1 MIKWR
6 EKLKKS
12 LSDIKI
18 KSKVEIDN
26 GSIKRISNYLINI
39 VKQALKAQCW
49 FNILWLKIYLKNIKV
64 IEYLIEYKYKGK
76 PLWLNIMNTIIWLK
90 SNHEQIKYS
99 IDQRMQENINKI
111 KAITVWSLKFK
122 LMNGWKGKNW

>member
-6 EKLKKS
+6 EKLNKS
-12 LSDIKI
+12 PSDIKI

-26 GSIKRISNYLINI
+26 ESIKRISNYFINI
-39 VKQALKAQCW
+39 VKQTLKAQCW
-49 FNILWLKIYLKNIKV
+49 LNILWLKIYLKNINV

-99 IDQRMQENINKI
+99 IDQRMQENIYKI
-111 KAITVWSLKFK
+111 KAIIVWSLKFK
-122 LMNGWKGKNW
+122 FMNGWKGKNW

>member
-39 VKQALKAQCW
+39 VKQALKAQC
-49 FNILWLKIYLKNIKV
+49 
-64 IEYLIEYKYKGK
+64 
-76 PLWLNIMNTIIWLK
+76 
-90 SNHEQIKYS
+90 
-99 IDQRMQENINKI
+99 
-111 KAITVWSLKFK
+111 
-122 LMNGWKGKNW
+122 

>member
-122 LMNGWKGKNW
+122 LMNGWKGKIW